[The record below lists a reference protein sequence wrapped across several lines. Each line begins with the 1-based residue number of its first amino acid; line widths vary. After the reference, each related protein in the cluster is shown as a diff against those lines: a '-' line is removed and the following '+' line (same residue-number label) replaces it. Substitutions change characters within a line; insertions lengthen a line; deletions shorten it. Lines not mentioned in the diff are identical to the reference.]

1 MSLTSSAARVFDT
14 LLDLLRVRAELLAVD
29 VEEELLRTTSLL
41 VRAMAALLLALL
53 ALVFVS
59 LGVVAYY
66 WDTAQRLV
74 AILALAAVYALVCGM
89 VIATVLRDL
98 RTKPRFL
105 DATLRMFEEDRQNL
119 APAAPLPTT
128 PAAP

>member
-74 AILALAAVYALVCGM
+74 AILALAAVYAVVCGM
-89 VIATVLRDL
+89 VVATVLRDL

-119 APAAPLPTT
+119 APAASLPTT